1 MMKRVAL
8 AALVLSGLC
17 LAALQ
22 VSPASALPERSS
34 VAERGTASISDD
46 SRFSARKNIRIAS
59 EDSAFGRMLFN
70 RAGQAIYIFEKET
83 TKQSRCY
90 GTCAR
95 EWPPVLTKGKP
106 KAVRGVRQGLL
117 GTTKRRGGATQVTYN
132 GKPLYYYR
140 DELPGQ
146 VFCHN
151 VFLNGGL
158 WLVIGP
164 NGKSPD

>member
-1 MMKRVAL
+1 MKRVAL
-8 AALVLSGLC
+8 ALIVLCGLC
-17 LAALQ
+17 LAALPTG
-22 VSPASALPERSS
+22 PASAVPQAASFS
-34 VAERGTASISDD
+34 DRGSASASGD
-46 SRFSARKNIRIAS
+46 SRFAARKNIRIKAD
-59 EDSAFGRMLFN
+59 DSAFGPMLFN
-70 RAGQAIYIFEKET
+70 RAGQAIYVFEKET
-83 TKQSRCY
+83 TRKSRCY

-95 EWPPVLTKGKP
+95 EWPPVLTKGRP
-106 KAVRGVRQGLL
+106 KAVNGARQGLL

-132 GKPLYYYR
+132 GKPLYYYH

-164 NGKSPD
+164 SGKSPA

>member
-1 MMKRVAL
+1 MRRVAL
-8 AALVLSGLC
+8 ASLFLFGLC
-17 LAALQ
+17 LTAFQ
-22 VSPASALPERSS
+22 ITPASALPESGS
-34 VAERGTASISDD
+34 VADRGTASASADK
-46 SRFSARKNIRIAS
+46 RFAARKNIRIAS
-59 EDSAFGRMLFN
+59 DDSAFGPMLFN
-70 RAGQAIYIFEKET
+70 RAGQAIYIFEKEK
-83 TKQSRCY
+83 TKKSRCY

-158 WLVIGP
+158 WLVIAP
-164 NGKSPD
+164 NGKPPA

>member
-1 MMKRVAL
+1 MRRLAL
-8 AALVLSGLC
+8 AALVLCGLS

-22 VSPASALPERSS
+22 VGPASASTVAAS
-34 VAERGTASISDD
+34 VADRGAAASGGD
-46 SRFSARKNIRIAS
+46 SRFAARKNIRIAS
-59 EDSAFGRMLFN
+59 DDSAFGPMLFN

-83 TKQSRCY
+83 TRESRCY

-106 KAVRGVRQGLL
+106 KAVRGVKQGLL

-132 GKPLYYYR
+132 GKPLYYYH

-164 NGKSPD
+164 DGKAPA